1 MFVIFLRFTVDKE
14 RAPLFMA
21 LHNAWLRQGFDDGV
35 FLLAGGLDAGQGGA
49 ILAQGESLNAIR
61 SCVAADPFVIEGIVT
76 PDIHAI
82 APGRTDARLDFLRA
96 A

>member
-1 MFVIFLRFTVDKE
+1 MFVIFLRFTADKA
-14 RAPLFMA
+14 RAPDFMDA
-21 LHNAWLRQGFDDGV
+21 HNRWLRQGFDEGL

-49 ILAQGESLNAIR
+49 ILAQGPSLSDIQAR
-61 SCVAADPFVIEGIVT
+61 VALDPFVIEGIVT
-76 PDIHAI
+76 PDIHTI